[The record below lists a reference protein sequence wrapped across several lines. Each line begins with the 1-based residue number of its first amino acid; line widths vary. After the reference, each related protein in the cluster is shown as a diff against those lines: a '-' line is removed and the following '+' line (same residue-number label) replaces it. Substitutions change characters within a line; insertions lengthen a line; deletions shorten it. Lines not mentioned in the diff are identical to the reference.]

1 LIMKYPL
8 AILALVAAVQAA
20 PLLAPA
26 ANQRVIPDSYIIV
39 LNPDMHAL
47 TNNGSSVTATAFK
60 NKFDALAKNHNGRN
74 GGPTPAIHREY
85 TTALSGFHATLD
97 ATTLKAIQADPDV
110 AYIEQD
116 SVVNALASQPNPPA
130 TWGLVR
136 ISQHAKDLTKP
147 YYYNNLAGTGVTAY
161 IIDTGILASHVEF
174 QGRASNGANFVS
186 GSPNT
191 DENGHGT
198 HIAGIV
204 GAVTYG
210 VAKKVKLVGVK
221 VLDKQGA
228 GAVSG
233 VVAGMDWVATQ
244 AQQGAPGKSVVN
256 MSLGGGS
263 SAAVNNAAQHIF
275 AYAPLF
281 AAAGGSG
288 PGTGCNTSPAGA
300 PNVYTV
306 ATTDAN
312 DAVASFSSTGPC
324 VEIFAPGVGIKS
336 TWIGSNTATNTLS
349 GSSMSAGFATGAA
362 ALFAAQGGLTT
373 SQSIYNKLSSECTTG
388 LITGNLGG
396 APNCLLY
403 NGGP

>member
-1 LIMKYPL
+1 MKCSL
-8 AILALVAAVQAA
+8 LILALVAAVQAA

-26 ANQRVIPDSYIIV
+26 SNQRVIPDSYIIV
-39 LNPDMHAL
+39 LNKDVRA
-47 TNNGSSVTATAFK
+47 NANDSAATAAAFK
-60 NKFDALAKNHNGRN
+60 NKFDALAKNHNGRA
-74 GGPTPAIHREY
+74 GGPTPVIHREY

-116 SVVNALASQPNPPA
+116 SIVNALASQPNPPA

-136 ISQHAKDLTKP
+136 ISQHARDLTKP
-147 YYYNNLAGTGVTAY
+147 YYYNDLAGAGVTAY
-161 IIDTGILASHVEF
+161 IIDTGILATHVEF
-174 QGRASNGANFVS
+174 QGRAVNGANFVS

-198 HIAGIV
+198 HIAGTV
-204 GAVTYG
+204 GSLTYG

-221 VLDKQGA
+221 VLDKTGA

-233 VVAGMDWVATQ
+233 VVAGMDWVANQ
-244 AQQGAPGKSVVN
+244 AQQGTPGKSVVN
-256 MSLGGGS
+256 MSLGGGT
-263 SAAVNNAAQHIF
+263 SAAINNAAQHLYN
-275 AYAPLF
+275 ANAPLF

-288 PGTGCNTSPAGA
+288 PGTGCNGSPAGA

-306 ATTDAN
+306 AATDAN
-312 DAVASFSSTGPC
+312 DAVANFSSTGPC
-324 VEIFAPGVGIKS
+324 VEIFAPGFNIKS
-336 TWIGSNTATNTLS
+336 TWIGSTSATNTLS
-349 GSSMSAGFATGAA
+349 GSSMSSGFATGAA
-362 ALFAAQGGLTT
+362 ALFAAQGGLPTA
-373 SQSIYNKLSSECTTG
+373 QSIFNKLSSVCTTG

>member
-1 LIMKYPL
+1 MKYSF

-39 LNPDMHAL
+39 LNKDIHA
-47 TNNGSSVTATAFK
+47 NSNSSTATAAAFK

-74 GGPTPAIHREY
+74 GGPVPVIHREY

-116 SVVNALASQPNPPA
+116 SVVNALSSQPNPPA

-147 YYYNNLAGTGVTAY
+147 YYYNSLAGTGVTAY
-161 IIDTGILASHVEF
+161 IIDTGILATHVEF
-174 QGRASNGANFVS
+174 QGRATNGANFV
-186 GSPNT
+186 GGAPNT

-198 HIAGIV
+198 HIAGII
-204 GAVTYG
+204 GSATYG

-221 VLDKQGA
+221 VLDNNGSGIISNVVGA
-228 GAVSG
+228 
-233 VVAGMDWVATQ
+233 MDWVAKQ
-244 AQQGAPGKSVVN
+244 VQQGGPGKSVVN
-256 MSLGGGS
+256 MSLGGGT
-263 SAAVNNAAQHIF
+263 SAAVNSAAQRIF

-281 AAAGGSG
+281 AAAGQSG
-288 PGTGCNTSPAGA
+288 PGTACNTSPAGA

-306 ATTDAN
+306 AATDAN

-336 TWIGSNTATNTLS
+336 TWVGSNSATKTLS
-349 GSSMSAGFATGAA
+349 GSSMSSAFAAGAA

-373 SQSIYNKLSSECTTG
+373 SQSIYNKLSSVCTTG

>member
-1 LIMKYPL
+1 
-8 AILALVAAVQAA
+8 
-20 PLLAPA
+20 
-26 ANQRVIPDSYIIV
+26 
-39 LNPDMHAL
+39 
-47 TNNGSSVTATAFK
+47 
-60 NKFDALAKNHNGRN
+60 
-74 GGPTPAIHREY
+74 
-85 TTALSGFHATLD
+85 
-97 ATTLKAIQADPDV
+97 
-110 AYIEQD
+110 
-116 SVVNALASQPNPPA
+116 
-130 TWGLVR
+130 
-136 ISQHAKDLTKP
+136 TKP
-147 YYYNNLAGTGVTAY
+147 YYYNSLAGTGVTAY
-161 IIDTGILASHVEF
+161 IIDTGILATHVEF
-174 QGRASNGANFVS
+174 QGRALNGANFIS

-191 DENGHGT
+191 DESGHGT

-221 VLDKQGA
+221 VLDKNGA

-233 VVAGMDWVATQ
+233 VVAGMDWVAKQ
-244 AQQGAPGKSVVN
+244 ALLGTAGKSVVN

-263 SAAVNNAAQHIF
+263 SAAINNAAQ
-275 AYAPLF
+275 YLYTSNAPLF

-306 ATTDAN
+306 AAIDGN
-312 DAVASFSSTGPC
+312 DAVPPFSSTGPC

-336 TWIGSNTATNTLS
+336 TWIGSNSATNTLT
-349 GSSMSAGFATGAA
+349 GTSMSSAFAAGAA
-362 ALFAAQGGLTT
+362 ALFAAQGGLPTA
-373 SQSIYNKLSSECTTG
+373 QSIYNKLSTECTTG